1 MKVEKVVKKAKK
13 EVKKEVKKQA
23 PKVTRGVYTK
33 QGRWVLVVKYSTILE
48 V

>member
-23 PKVTRGVYTK
+23 PTVTRGVYTK
-33 QGRWVLVVKYSTILE
+33 QGR
-48 V
+48 

>member
-13 EVKKEVKKQA
+13 EVKKEVKTQA

-33 QGRWVLVVKYSTILE
+33 QGR
-48 V
+48 